1 MRVFPDTNVLY
12 AALATRGLCADLL
25 RALLAEH
32 DIVIGAPVL
41 AELRRN
47 LLNKLRMPAE
57 RVEMATGFISEL
69 ELAASAPPRDRR
81 PDRIDAADA
90 AILECAAH
98 ARVEIFVTGDGAL
111 LKLGEYAGIP
121 VVSPRNLWLR
131 LQHRGRQSR
140 E

>member
-1 MRVFPDTNVLY
+1 MRVFPDTNVFF
-12 AALATRGLCADLL
+12 AALATRGLCSDLL

-32 DIVIGAPVL
+32 DVVIGAPVL

-47 LLNKLRMPAE
+47 LLGKLRMPADRVE
-57 RVEMATGFISEL
+57 RVTGFLSEL
-69 ELAASAPPRDRR
+69 EFAPSAPRR
-81 PDRIDAADA
+81 AGRPARIDAADA
-90 AILECAAH
+90 AILECAAR

-131 LQHRGRQSR
+131 LQHRGW
-140 E
+140 

>member
-12 AALATRGLCADLL
+12 AALATRGLCSDLL

-41 AELRRN
+41 VELRRN
-47 LLNKLRMPAE
+47 LLRKLRMPAE
-57 RVEMATGFISEL
+57 RVEIVTGFISEL
-69 ELAASAPPRDRR
+69 ELAPSVLPRGSRLK
-81 PDRIDAADA
+81 RIDAADA
-90 AILECAAH
+90 AILECAAR

>member
-32 DIVIGAPVL
+32 DIVIGTPVL

-47 LLNKLRMPAE
+47 LLKKLRMPAE
-57 RVEMATGFISEL
+57 RVEMAIGFISEL
-69 ELAASAPPRDRR
+69 ELAPSAPPRDRR

-90 AILECAAH
+90 AILECAAQ

-111 LKLGEYAGIP
+111 LKLREYAGIP
-121 VVSPRNLWLR
+121 VVSPRDLWQR
-131 LQHRGRQSR
+131 LQHGAR
-140 E
+140 